1 MECIITKLQ
10 LYYLCLFSGEI
21 CIYWYCVRCLNDCF
35 VLLLFFQCNA
45 ALQAKHL
52 VIHRYFTI
60 KWQISGKIRLLRSVC
75 GEQWG
80 RAAIIIHWLRCL
92 WQNMNYQKKKNEKQ
106 RTTIFRIKNWWFL
119 IQFYC
124 LCRYYWRAD
133 ETYTSHWYVSQLA
146 FNKDL
151 F

>member
-92 WQNMNYQKKKNEKQ
+92 WQNMNYQKKKKWK
-106 RTTIFRIKNWWFL
+106 TTNNNFPHKKLMIFNSILLSLPLLLARGWNIHIPL
-119 IQFYC
+119 ICF
-124 LCRYYWRAD
+124 
-133 ETYTSHWYVSQLA
+133 TISV
-146 FNKDL
+146 
-151 F
+151 